1 MKQST
6 AWVVSFF
13 ASGAICGGL
22 LVILFAVAEGDNSLS
37 SRNTPGAAQSGE
49 TLAPTEA
56 PLTLSPDD
64 H

>member
-13 ASGAICGGL
+13 ASGAIFGGIMA
-22 LVILFAVAEGDNSLS
+22 ILFAVADGDASLS
-37 SRNTPGAAQSGE
+37 SHKSPMS
-49 TLAPTEA
+49 APSSEAHAPADA